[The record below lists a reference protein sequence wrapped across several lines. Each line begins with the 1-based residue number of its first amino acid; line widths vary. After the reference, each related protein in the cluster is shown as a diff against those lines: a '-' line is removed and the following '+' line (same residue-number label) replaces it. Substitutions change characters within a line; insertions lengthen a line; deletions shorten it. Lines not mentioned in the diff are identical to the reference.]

1 MALEFLNDTPQTA
14 FRKLERDLLL
24 VNPDIQMRRFKS
36 MTPRM
41 LEGELAKLDG
51 ERAVMLRESTYGAWL
66 QSEKFVE
73 VQMLKE
79 AIGHL
84 KDYKEEVREGESLV
98 PGFTYYRGVK
108 QFGNDLKGHRCYFQE
123 SMSPQW
129 VPWQMDM
136 RVAKALEVMRFG
148 DENDFRRIYVE
159 MSNGRLNG
167 INKVSIEHL
176 TESDNDALNE
186 IAEYCDERWSGHWPW
201 EVPSPYSLR
210 ESIEEQNEMN
220 LQTVNEMQT
229 QFSGILKRLNEEE
242 MDKYAAIAA
251 AEEMA
256 GTIEKMVQQIA
267 RLGGEGI
274 ITLKD
279 QLRVTMGDDAAAQI
293 EDTFLEPVRNAADA
307 LSQLRATILKT
318 VESLKSADAGTDMAA
333 GAAMGADAASDAL
346 GGPDLNAGG
355 ELGSPMDAMGD
366 DPLADE
372 GDELA
377 GDLADASLD
386 GGDGERPMKE
396 M

>member
-1 MALEFLNDTPQTA
+1 MALEFLNDTPQAA

-24 VNPDIQMRRFKS
+24 VNPEVPMRRFKS

-41 LEGELAKLDG
+41 LEGELTKLEAKRTG
-51 ERAVMLRESTYGAWL
+51 MLAESSYGSWL
-66 QSEKFVE
+66 QSEDFVE
-73 VQMLKE
+73 LQLTKE
-79 AIGHL
+79 AIGFL
-84 KDYKEEVREGESLV
+84 KEHKEEVRESETLV
-98 PGFTYYRGVK
+98 PGFVYYRHVK
-108 QFGNDLKGHRCYFQE
+108 QFGNDLKGSRCYFRE
-123 SMSPQW
+123 SANPMW
-129 VPWQMDM
+129 VPWQMDV
-136 RVAKALEVMRFG
+136 RLAKAFEVLRFG
-148 DENDFRRIYVE
+148 AEEDFRNIYVE
-159 MSNGRLNG
+159 RANGRLDAL
-167 INKVSIEHL
+167 NKVSIEHL
-176 TESDNDALNE
+176 TESDSDALNE
-186 IAEYCDERWSGHWPW
+186 IAEYCDTRWQGAWPW

-210 ESIEEQNEMN
+210 ESIEERNEMN

-229 QFSGILKRLNEEE
+229 QFNSILTRLNEEE

-256 GTIEKMVQQIA
+256 STIEKMVQQIA

-307 LSQLRATILKT
+307 LSMLRATIMKT
-318 VESLKSADAGTDMAA
+318 VESLKGADSAGGMAA
-333 GAAMGADAASDAL
+333 GAVAGDAL
-346 GGPDLNAGG
+346 DADPLGDGTD

-386 GGDGERPMKE
+386 GGDGERPMKS